1 MFRRFK
7 RIYRQYLSLVAA
19 RYYGYPANDLK
30 LIGVTGTSG
39 KSTTT
44 SMIYHILKTSGYKVG
59 MISTVGAVAGDKEVD
74 IGFHVTTPDP
84 IDLQKYLKLMKDEGV
99 EYVVLES
106 SSHALDQGRL
116 GFLKFDMAVFT
127 NIKRDHLDYHKTWE
141 EYARA
146 KCRLI
151 DALKIGGTVVF
162 NFDDQRSYKFLK
174 EYIYLRNKLSKQEL
188 KEVEYSVSQQL
199 TEAEEGKGFVSYNY
213 KSFKFHVPVIGTYN
227 IENSFAAALAS
238 HQIGVTMNKAAS
250 ALETYKGVAGRM
262 EIIQTNP
269 YFVIVD
275 FAHNADSLERSL
287 DSAKDLLGKKGRLI
301 TVFGSAGLRDVEKR
315 STMGEVAGNLADII
329 IITAED
335 PRTEIL
341 SEINSEIIKG
351 AESTGAKLIRRFA
364 NTEEYNNFIALGNK
378 LEDPEI
384 AKKAGVEMEEED
396 VTPFETAIYSFDEN
410 NTNSRFDA
418 IQFAIRTARV
428 GDVVIT
434 EGKGHEKSLA
444 FGLVEFQFTDQ
455 EAVKRA
461 LEKVT

>member
-1 MFRRFK
+1 M
-7 RIYRQYLSLVAA
+7 
-19 RYYGYPANDLK
+19 
-30 LIGVTGTSG
+30 
-39 KSTTT
+39 
-44 SMIYHILKTSGYKVG
+44 
-59 MISTVGAVAGDKEVD
+59 GAIAGDKEMD

-84 IDLQKYLKLMKDEGV
+84 IDLQKYLRLMKDEGI

-116 GFLKFDMAVFT
+116 GFMKFEMAVFT

-151 DALKIGGTVVF
+151 DALKDGGTVVY

-174 EYIYLRNKLSKQEL
+174 EYIYLRKKLHNQDL

-199 TEAEEGKGFVSYNY
+199 TEAEEGKGFVSYKY
-213 KSFKFHVPVIGTYN
+213 KSTSFKVNVIGAYN
-227 IENSFAAALAS
+227 IENSFAAALAA
-238 HQIGVTMNKAAS
+238 HQLGITMNKAAS
-250 ALETYKGVAGRM
+250 ALETYKGVVGRM
-262 EIIQTNP
+262 EMIQTNP

-287 DSAKDLLGKKGRLI
+287 DSAKDLLGRKGRLI

-315 STMGEVAGNLADII
+315 FTMGEVAGNFADII
-329 IITAED
+329 IVTAED

-351 AESTGAKLIRRFA
+351 AESTGAKLIKRFA
-364 NTEEYNNFIALGNK
+364 NTEEYNNFIAVGQK
-378 LEDPEI
+378 KVEDPEI
-384 AKKAGVEMEEED
+384 AKNAGVEEED
-396 VTPFETAIYSFDEN
+396 VNEPPSESVIYSFDEN
-410 NTNSRFDA
+410 NINSRFDA
-418 IQFAIRTARV
+418 IQFAIRTARG

-444 FGLVEFQFTDQ
+444 FGLVEYPFTDQ
-455 EAVKRA
+455 DAVEKA

>member
-7 RIYRQYLSLVAA
+7 RIYRQYLSLAAA
-19 RYYGYPANDLK
+19 RYYKYPANDLK

-44 SMIYHILKTSGYKVG
+44 SMIYHVLKESGYKVG
-59 MISTVGAVAGDKEVD
+59 MISTVGAIAGDKNMD

-84 IDLQKYLKLMKDEGV
+84 VDLQKYLKIMKDEGV

-151 DALKIGGTVVF
+151 DSLKEEGTVVF

-174 EYIYLRNKLSKQEL
+174 EYIYLRNKLHGQKL

-199 TEAEEGKGFVSYNY
+199 TDTEEGKGFVSYKY
-213 KSFKFHVPVIGTYN
+213 KSFNFKVNVIGAYN

-238 HQIGVTMNKAAS
+238 KQIGVTMNKAAS
-250 ALETYKGVAGRM
+250 ALETYRGVSGRM
-262 EIIQTNP
+262 EMIRTQP

-287 DSAKDLLGKKGRLI
+287 DSAKDLLGKNGRLI

-315 STMGEVAGNLADII
+315 YTMGEVAGNLADII
-329 IITAED
+329 IVTAED
-335 PRTEIL
+335 PRTEKV
-341 SEINSEIIKG
+341 EDINSEIIKG
-351 AESTGAKLIRRFA
+351 AESTGATLIKRFA
-364 NTEEYNNFIALGNK
+364 NTEDYNNFVALANK
-378 LEDPEI
+378 KIEDPEL
-384 AKKAGVEMEEED
+384 AERAGVEEEEI
-396 VTPFETAIYSFDEN
+396 PIETVIYSFDEN

-444 FGLVEFQFTDQ
+444 FGLVEFPFTDQ
-455 EAVKRA
+455 EAVKKA
-461 LEKVT
+461 LDKLS